1 MATKHRD
8 AEPLRNNNVSFHFYC
23 NEEEFAR
30 LQAIAEM
37 SGQTVPRWLSTL
49 LRERLQDA
57 ARAEKG
63 GKTYGTPS
71 QSR

>member
-1 MATKHRD
+1 MATKSRD
-8 AEPLRNNNVSFHFYC
+8 AEPLRNKNVSFHFYC
-23 NEEEFAR
+23 TEEEFAR

-49 LRERLQDA
+49 LRERLQDDA
-57 ARAEKG
+57 AKKG
-63 GKTYGTPS
+63 EKTYGTPS

>member
-8 AEPLRNNNVSFHFYC
+8 AEPLRKKNVSIHFYC

-37 SGQTVPRWLSTL
+37 SGQSVPRWLSAL

-57 ARAEKG
+57 AGAEKG
-63 GKTYGTPS
+63 EKTYGTPP

>member
-8 AEPLRNNNVSFHFYC
+8 QEPLRNKNVSFHFYC

-37 SGQTVPRWLSTL
+37 SGQSVPRWLSTL
-49 LRERLQDA
+49 IRERLQDA
-57 ARAEKG
+57 ARVEKG
-63 GKTYGTPS
+63 EKTHGTPP
-71 QSR
+71 QNR